1 MGKSAV
7 GRNLLRADAVVEY
20 TALKEAAATS
30 TQTLFNLPSGS
41 IITHCFV
48 DVVAPL
54 NAASGITNVKL
65 DVGVSG
71 DTDAF
76 FDDTSLFNG
85 TAVAANRYATEFQNP
100 NGSKNAVLSA
110 ATDILG
116 TFKSTGANFGD
127 GSTSTLNAGV
137 VRVTVL
143 YYVLSIAGA

>member
-20 TALKEAAATS
+20 TALKEAASTS
-30 TQTLFNLPSGS
+30 TQTLFNLPAGS
-41 IITHCFV
+41 IIQDAFV
-48 DVVAPL
+48 DVIAPM
-54 NAASGITNVKL
+54 NAASGITSVTL

-76 FDDTSLFNG
+76 FDATSMFTG
-85 TAVAANRYATEFQNP
+85 TATAATRYATEFQ
-100 NGSKNAVLSA
+100 GSTGYKNRVRTS
-110 ATDILG
+110 ATDIIG
-116 TFKSTGANFGD
+116 TFSANTSFGD